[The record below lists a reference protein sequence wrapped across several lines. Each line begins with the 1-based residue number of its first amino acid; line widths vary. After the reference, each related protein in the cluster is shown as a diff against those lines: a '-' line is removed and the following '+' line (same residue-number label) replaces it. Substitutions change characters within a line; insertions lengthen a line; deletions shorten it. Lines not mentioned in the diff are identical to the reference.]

1 MTAQS
6 RKTPSAKVE
15 DFKTRLS
22 IPPEALSRRCD
33 PATLLFST
41 TDELSVLQ
49 NVIGQPRAL
58 RALELGIDVT
68 GIGYNIFVLG
78 IPDSGR
84 TTLTRNYLIQK
95 AQSGKTPDDWCY
107 VNNFENPH
115 QPNAL
120 SLPAGKGVVFRGDMK
135 GLITLCAQNIPRAFE
150 SEEYSKEHERLRSKF
165 NEEMETDLHQFEAHA
180 NKYNFMV
187 VKTSYG
193 FLLVPIADGKPL
205 SSADFEKLSDENKEK
220 LAKIQESLSERLDE
234 MIERLHSLERTVSH
248 DLHELDRRTSLFV
261 IKPLID
267 ELRKKYE
274 QDQSVITYLDQVQDD
289 LANNASRFRLKD
301 QSEQNIPQIMDWLSR
316 YEVNLLVN
324 NAGQNGAPVI
334 IENQPTYQSLLGTI
348 EHEIFMGISHS
359 DFSHIRP
366 GALHRA
372 NGGYIILPA
381 RAVMLGAYVWEGLK
395 RVLRDK
401 EIRIVELGNQIGLL
415 STASLEPGPI
425 PLNTKVIMVGTPL
438 MYYLLRAYDEDFAK
452 LFKVCAEFSREMTR
466 DSESE
471 QDYALFIR
479 AVATENKLLPF
490 DRSAVARIIEH
501 GSRMVENQDKLSTQF
516 GIISDLVCE
525 SDYWTRKEKLAI
537 VNAAAVQRAI
547 DERTLRSNLLEE
559 KIKELILQKQ
569 LLVSVSGKAVGQIN
583 ALSIS
588 SLGDYTFGRPNRITA
603 TTCAGKAGVVDI
615 ERQSKLGGSLHTK
628 GVLIINGFLGQRY
641 GQDMQISLSASLTFE
656 QSYDEIEGDSA
667 SVAELIA
674 LLSAVSGIPIDQGLA
689 VTGSVNQYGQIQAIG
704 GVNEKIEGFFD
715 ICTQEGLDGKQGVI
729 IPRANQKNLML
740 REDVCNAVASGKF
753 HLWGVETIAEVV
765 ELLTGVTMAERNPDG
780 YFPEGTF
787 DNVVVSRLSAYDRII
802 NPTQNSHVRRKK
814 GKSGSEITT

>member
-6 RKTPSAKVE
+6 KKIQSEKGKLNKA
-15 DFKTRLS
+15 RLS
-22 IPPEALSRRCD
+22 ISSESLIRRCD
-33 PATLLFST
+33 PSTLQFTT
-41 TDELSVLQ
+41 TDELPALH

-58 RALELGIDVT
+58 RALDLGIDVT

-84 TTLTRNYLIQK
+84 TTLTRNYLLQK

-120 SLPAGKGVVFRGDMK
+120 SLPAGKGASFRDDMK
-135 GLITLCAQNIPRAFE
+135 GLIALCAQNIPRAFE
-150 SEEYSKEHERLRSKF
+150 SEEYSKEHERLRFKL
-165 NEEMETDLHQFEAHA
+165 NEEMEKELHQFEAYA
-180 NKYNFMV
+180 AKFNFMV
-187 VKTSYG
+187 VKTPYG
-193 FLLVPIADGKPL
+193 FLLVPTAEGKPL
-205 SSADFEKLSDENKEK
+205 SSSDFEKLSDENKEK
-220 LAKIQESLSERLDE
+220 LVKIQESLSERLDE
-234 MIERLHSLERTVSH
+234 MIERLHSLERTTSH

-261 IKPLID
+261 IQPLID
-267 ELRKKYE
+267 ELRAKYTPDE
-274 QDQSVITYLDQVQDD
+274 SVIHYLDQVQDD
-289 LANNASRFRLKD
+289 LANNGSRFRMKD
-301 QSEQNIPQIMDWLSR
+301 QSAQNPPQIMDWLTR

-324 NAGQNGAPVI
+324 NAGQKGAPVI

-359 DFSHIRP
+359 DFTHIRP

-381 RAVMLGAYVWEGLK
+381 RAVMLGPYVWEGLK

-415 STASLEPGPI
+415 STASLEPEPI
-425 PLNTKVIMVGTPL
+425 PLNVKVIMVGTPL
-438 MYYLLRAYDEDFAK
+438 MYYMLRAYDEDFAK

-471 QDYALFIR
+471 QDYALFVR
-479 AVATENKLLPF
+479 SVVLENKLLPF
-490 DRSAVARIIEH
+490 DRTAVARVIEH

-525 SDYWTRKEKLAI
+525 SDYWARKEKQTI

-547 DERTLRSNLLEE
+547 DERTFRSNLLHE
-559 KIKELILQKQ
+559 KIKEMIHQKQ
-569 LLVSVSGKAVGQIN
+569 LLVSVSGRVVGQIN
-583 ALSIS
+583 ALSVS
-588 SLGDYTFGRPNRITA
+588 SLGDYTFGRPNRVTA

-615 ERQSKLGGSLHTK
+615 ERQANLGGSLHTK
-628 GVLIINGFLGQRY
+628 GVLIINGYLGQRY
-641 GQDMQISLSASLTFE
+641 GQDVQISLSASLTFE

-667 SVAELIA
+667 SAAELIA
-674 LLSAVSGIPIDQGLA
+674 LLSAVSEIPIDQGIA
-689 VTGSVNQYGQIQAIG
+689 ITGSVNQYGQIQAIG
-704 GVNEKIEGFFD
+704 GVNEKIEGFYD
-715 ICTQEGLDGKQGVI
+715 ICEQEGLNGKQGVI

-740 REDVCNAVASGKF
+740 REDICSAVKSGKF
-753 HLWGVETIAEVV
+753 HLWGVESIAEAV
-765 ELLTGVTMAERNPDG
+765 ELLTGVAMAERNPDG
-780 YFPEGTF
+780 SFPKGSF
-787 DNVVVSRLSAYDRII
+787 DVAVVSHLSAYDRIV
-802 NPTQNSHVRRKK
+802 NPAQGKRVRKK
-814 GKSGSEITT
+814 KEISARGQG